1 MQRCLTA
8 SAVPEGPPLREVAAR
23 KPRSLIYTGH
33 MTDQRAAE
41 DPVSPRSLSRP
52 SRSVKILA
60 GLVAVEGLALAVTG
74 VFQTV
79 AAFVDEHAMP
89 VAAIMIMSLLYIAY
103 GVWLLG
109 AARGLLRGSL
119 WPRALILLSQI
130 FLVVISVQLAGE
142 WGWGL
147 APWPILYGALVALL
161 LFSNPVQRHLLRA
174 NDLPA
179 RDAG

>member
-1 MQRCLTA
+1 MRRCLPPG
-8 SAVPEGPPLREVAAR
+8 SARSYPLPDGTVIP

-33 MTDQRAAE
+33 MTDQRDAE
-41 DPVSPRSLSRP
+41 VSDSPRSFPRP
-52 SRSVKILA
+52 SRSVYILA
-60 GLVAVEGLALAVTG
+60 GLVALEGLALALTG

-89 VAAIMIMSLLYIAY
+89 VAAIMIMSLLYIGY

-109 AARGLLRGSL
+109 AARGLLKGSL

-130 FLVVISVQLAGE
+130 FLVVISVQLAGS

-147 APWPILYGALVALL
+147 AVWPILYGALVALL

-174 NDLPA
+174 NDLPG
-179 RDAG
+179 RDAA